1 MVAKTDLKSVDHNGR
16 EGSSPSSGTN
26 LKLTYLKIK
35 TMSLGALIL
44 IIIGIASMIIGIVIM
59 IKIPSYEWNLL
70 QSVIIALGVVTYL
83 LTFVLLFTWLFTI
96 KLW

>member
-1 MVAKTDLKSVDHNGR
+1 
-16 EGSSPSSGTN
+16 
-26 LKLTYLKIK
+26 
-35 TMSLGALIL
+35 
-44 IIIGIASMIIGIVIM
+44 MIIGTVIM